1 MLRSLPARLTAPA
14 AAALVVALVLALL
27 TVAACATPQAGQNG
41 PTDAR
46 IASAEPFTW
55 DPAQAGDAGTASVLA
70 QVFEGLT
77 AFDASGGV
85 QPALA
90 QSWSVSDDGRQI
102 TFHLR
107 PGLLYSDGSPILAQ
121 DVVESWLALLNPA
134 QPSPLATILADV
146 TGAEEYIRGAVGRDA
161 VGLRAI
167 GDATLEVDLARPA
180 TYFIAVTAS
189 PSLGVVPPSQLGR
202 LSSSPPGVVSGAYA
216 PETSGPG
223 VIHLSGNANYWAGL
237 PALDEIDLVTDFGGR
252 SGIDMFTNGELDYV
266 DVGSIDEPWVKYD
279 PNLGPQLR
287 SADGLTI
294 NYYGF
299 TTTIA
304 PFDDPEV
311 RLAFAEAVDW
321 QNMVT
326 LGGAVPATSM
336 IPEGI
341 AGRDDVNHQPPF
353 NAEHARARLAAAGY
367 PGGEGLPPITLT
379 TYGVGF
385 EETVAAELEQNLG
398 VTVSIE
404 ALDFNGYSD
413 QVENANKP
421 QIWTLSWI
429 ADYPHPHDF
438 LGLLLQTGS
447 TSNTGH
453 WSNADYDA
461 LLVQAGATADVD
473 EQALIYGQA
482 QDILA
487 REAPVVPVF
496 YDRSFALS
504 RTGLLGAVE
513 SGVGFIRYA
522 GLAWDSST
530 GR

>member
-1 MLRSLPARLTAPA
+1 MSKSL
-14 AAALVVALVLALL
+14 LALL
-27 TVAACATPQAGQNG
+27 GGVLLIALGCGVPQAGQSG

-55 DPAQAGDAGTASVLA
+55 DPARAGDAGTASVLA

-77 AFDASGGV
+77 AFDVSGGV

-102 TFHLR
+102 VFQLR
-107 PGLLYSDGSPILAQ
+107 PGLTYSDGQPIRAQ
-121 DVVESWLALLNPA
+121 DVVDSWLALLNPSR
-134 QPSPLATILADV
+134 PSPLATLLGDVAGADEYLA
-146 TGAEEYIRGAVGRDA
+146 GNVGRDA
-161 VGLRAI
+161 VGLKATS
-167 GDATLEVDLARPA
+167 DATLEVDLRRPA

-189 PSLGVVPPSQLGR
+189 PSLGVVPPSELGQL
-202 LSSSPPGVVSGAYA
+202 STSAPSVVSGAYLPVTGQA
-216 PETSGPG
+216 G

-237 PALDEIDLVTDFGGR
+237 PTLDQIDLVTDLGGQNAT
-252 SGIDMFTNGELDYV
+252 DAFTKGDLDYV
-266 DVGSIDEPWVKYD
+266 GVGGGDAPWIMYD
-279 PNLGPQLR
+279 PDLGPQLR
-287 SADGLTI
+287 STDGLTI

-304 PFDDPEV
+304 PFDKPQV

-321 QNMVT
+321 HHMAI
-326 LGGAVPATSM
+326 LADAVPATSM
-336 IPEGI
+336 VPPGI
-341 AGRDDVNHQPPF
+341 AGRDDANHQPQF
-353 NAEHARARLAAAGY
+353 NPDDARSQLAAAGF
-367 PGGEGLPPITLT
+367 PGGQGLPPITLT

-385 EETVAAELEQNLG
+385 EETVASELDRNLG
-398 VTVSIE
+398 VKVTIE
-404 ALDFNGYSD
+404 ALDFQGYSD
-413 QVENANKP
+413 QVEAASKP

-429 ADYPHPHDF
+429 ADYPHPQDF
-438 LGLLLQTGS
+438 LGLLLRTGS

-453 WSNADYDA
+453 WSNTDYDA
-461 LLVQAGATADVD
+461 LLEQAAATADVA
-473 EQALIYGQA
+473 EQARIYGQA

-487 REAPVVPVF
+487 REAPVVPVY

-504 RTGLLGAVE
+504 RTGLLGALE

-522 GLAWDSST
+522 GLAWAPGT

>member
-1 MLRSLPARLTAPA
+1 VS
-14 AAALVVALVLALL
+14 LALL
-27 TVAACATPQAGQNG
+27 AGALLFVLGCTTTPQIGQNG

-46 IASAEPFTW
+46 ISSAEPFTW
-55 DPAQAGDAGTASVLA
+55 DPARAGDAGTASVLA
-70 QVFEGLT
+70 QMFEGLT
-77 AFDASGGV
+77 AFDANGGV

-90 QSWSVSDDGRQI
+90 QTWSVSDDGRQI
-102 TFHLR
+102 TFQMR
-107 PGLLYSDGSPILAQ
+107 PGLLYSDDTPIRAQ
-121 DVVESWLALLNPA
+121 DVVDSWLALLDPA
-134 QPSPLATILADV
+134 RPSPLATLLADV
-146 TGAEEYIRGAVGRDA
+146 TGAREYLGGAAGPGD

-167 GDATLEVDLARPA
+167 SDVTLEVSLDRPA
-180 TYFIAVTAS
+180 TYFIAATAS

-202 LSSSPPGVVSGAYA
+202 LDSSLPSVVSGAYL
-216 PETSGPG
+216 PELSGG
-223 VIHLSGNANYWAGL
+223 SVIHLTGNPNYWAGL

-252 SGIDMFTNGELDYV
+252 NATDMFASGEVDYV
-266 DVGSIDEPWVKYD
+266 EISNIDVPWVRYD
-279 PNLGPQLR
+279 AVLGPQLR
-287 SADGLTI
+287 SADGLTV

-321 QNMVT
+321 QRIAR
-326 LGGAVPATSM
+326 LGGDVPATSM
-336 IPEGI
+336 VPEGI
-341 AGRDDVNHQPPF
+341 AGRDDANHQPPF
-353 NAEHARARLAAAGY
+353 DPEDARARLAAAGY
-367 PGGEGLPPITLT
+367 PGGQGLPPITLT
-379 TYGVGF
+379 TYGVGY
-385 EETVAAELEQNLG
+385 ESTVAAELKANLG
-398 VTVSIE
+398 VTVQIE

-413 QVENANKP
+413 EVENSNKP

-453 WSNADYDA
+453 WSNPDYDA
-461 LLVQAGATADVD
+461 LLEQAGATADPD
-473 EQALIYGQA
+473 EQAQIYGQA
-482 QDILA
+482 QEIL
-487 REAPVVPVF
+487 ETEVPVVPVY

-522 GLAWDSST
+522 GLAWDPGT

>member
-1 MLRSLPARLTAPA
+1 MIRSLPARLTAPA
-14 AAALVVALVLALL
+14 AVALLVALL
-27 TVAACATPQAGQNG
+27 SVAACAGPPPAANG
-41 PTDAR
+41 PTDVR
-46 IASAEPFTW
+46 ISSAEPFTW
-55 DPAQAGDAGTASVLA
+55 DPARAGDAGTASVLA

-77 AFDASGGV
+77 AFDPTGGV

-90 QSWSVSDDGRQI
+90 QTWSVSDDGRQI
-102 TFHLR
+102 TFQLR
-107 PGLLYSDGSPILAQ
+107 PGLMYSDGTALRAQ
-121 DVVESWLALLNPA
+121 DVVDSWLALLNPA
-134 QPSPLATILADV
+134 RPSPLASLLADV
-146 TGAEEYIRGAVGRDA
+146 TGAADYISGSVGRDA

-189 PSLGVVPPSQLGR
+189 PSLGVVPPSEIGQIDQ
-202 LSSSPPGVVSGAYA
+202 SPPDVVSGAYV
-216 PETSGPG
+216 PEVSGAG
-223 VIHLSGNANYWAGL
+223 LIHLSGNANYWAGL
-237 PALDEIDLVTDFGGR
+237 PALDEIDLVTDFGGQNGTDMFTSGQLDYVGV
-252 SGIDMFTNGELDYV
+252 SGIDV
-266 DVGSIDEPWVKYD
+266 PWVKYD
-279 PNLGPQLR
+279 RDLGPQLR
-287 SADGLTI
+287 STNGLTI

-321 QNMVT
+321 QRMVT
-326 LGGAVPATSM
+326 LGGGVPATSM
-336 IPEGI
+336 IPENI
-341 AGRDDVNHQPPF
+341 SGRDDVDHQPQF
-353 NAEHARARLAAAGY
+353 NPDGARARLAAAGY
-367 PGGEGLPPITLT
+367 PGGQGLPPITLT
-379 TYGVGF
+379 TYGVGY
-385 EETVAAELEQNLG
+385 EATVAAELEANLG
-398 VTVSIE
+398 VKVTIE

-429 ADYPHPHDF
+429 ADYPHPQDF

-453 WSNADYDA
+453 WSNPHYDA
-461 LLVQAGATADVD
+461 LLAQAGATADVD
-473 EQALIYGQA
+473 EQARIYGQA
-482 QDILA
+482 QEILA
-487 REAPVVPVF
+487 QEAPVVPVY

-522 GLAWDSST
+522 GLAWDPST

>member
-1 MLRSLPARLTAPA
+1 M
-14 AAALVVALVLALL
+14 LALL
-27 TVAACATPQAGQNG
+27 AGVLLLALGCAVPQAGQNG

-55 DPAQAGDAGTASVLA
+55 DPARAGDAGTASVLA

-77 AFDASGGV
+77 AFDASGDV

-90 QSWSVSDDGRQI
+90 QSWWISDDGRQI
-102 TFHLR
+102 TFQLR
-107 PGLLYSDGSPILAQ
+107 AGLRYSDGNPIRAQ
-121 DVVESWLALLNPA
+121 DVVDSWLALLNPA
-134 QPSPLATILADV
+134 QPSPLATLLADV
-146 TGAEEYIRGAVGRDA
+146 TGAQDYLGGTVGRDA
-161 VGLRAI
+161 VGLRAVS
-167 GDATLEVDLARPA
+167 DTTLEVDLARPA

-189 PSLGVVPPSQLGR
+189 PSLGVVPPSEMGR
-202 LSSSPPGVVSGAYA
+202 LNQSPPNVVSGAYVPDA
-216 PETSGPG
+216 SGPG
-223 VIHLSGNANYWAGL
+223 LIHLTGNPNYWAGL

-252 SGIDMFTNGELDYV
+252 NGTDMFSDGELDYV
-266 DVGSIDEPWVKYD
+266 GVGSIDEPWVRYD
-279 PNLGPQLR
+279 AELGPQLR

-311 RLAFAEAVDW
+311 RRAFAEAVDW
-321 QNMVT
+321 QRMVR
-326 LGGAVPATSM
+326 LAGGVPATSM
-336 IPEGI
+336 VPEGI
-341 AGRDDVNHQPPF
+341 AGRDDANHQPPF
-353 NAEHARARLAAAGY
+353 DPVGARARLAAAGY

-385 EETVAAELEQNLG
+385 EATVAAELEHNLG
-398 VTVSIE
+398 VTVTIE

-453 WSNADYDA
+453 WSNPDYDA
-461 LLVQAGATADVD
+461 LVVEAAGTADPD

-482 QDILA
+482 QEIL
-487 REAPVVPVF
+487 ELEVPVVPVY

-513 SGVGFIRYA
+513 SGVGFIRFA
-522 GLAWDSST
+522 GMAWDPST